1 MADGELS
8 AGSGYGPCVICGDTN
23 YSLSCGGPSICPK
36 CDCGNF
42 DAATVMKQAKVIADL
57 REQLSAPAQGAPD
70 WWRWRFKTG
79 QGHWSKWIALHDQYE
94 MEAFRNLMADNLAC
108 GSHELQALY
117 AAQPPAAP
125 VETETRFHTD
135 KDREYAVGLL
145 EDLNEEPPE
154 TWSAIATQWFCKA
167 RVETARRVAKQH
179 TQCSAEIVT
188 PQNEAEL
195 EAVLNSEDTRP
206 CTVLPDGKVVYQDDT
221 CECPKC
227 GRMHRSLGFGKP
239 PSHIRDV
246 PQTAPVLPPRREIQN
261 LIDDFIVPDD
271 DTERAF
277 ASHRRSWVVQ
287 CLQAALSLTRSE
299 VK

>member
-1 MADGELS
+1 MADRELS

-94 MEAFRNLMADNLAC
+94 MEAFRNLMADNLAR

-117 AAQPPAAP
+117 AAQPPAPLVHQEDAYAAQA
-125 VETETRFHTD
+125 
-135 KDREYAVGLL
+135 KEYDAAHF
-145 EDLNEEPPE
+145 P
-154 TWSAIATQWFCKA
+154 S
-167 RVETARRVAKQH
+167 
-179 TQCSAEIVT
+179 SAEIVT